1 MALSQAQWY
10 EKLKQLVPSWV
21 FEKEKFNVALFQ
33 GMAKVLEQ
41 SQIQYEDHLKETF
54 IDTAGETF
62 LDIHADERSIDR
74 LPSDSISTY
83 RQKIKNILNNSNCPS
98 LKNLVDSLLIRGES
112 TIVEHYAAE
121 NFMDRGAF
129 LNRNVIGVDVIY
141 NAFTILVDYQI
152 PEPSGFYSRESF
164 FNREFLQGSN
174 ESLDSVFDNIVQT
187 VNKNKAF
194 GTVYRLIERT
204 NK

>member
-1 MALSQAQWY
+1 MALSQSQWY

-21 FEKEKFNVALFQ
+21 FEREEFNASMFQ
-33 GMAKVLEQ
+33 GMAKILET
-41 SQIQYEDHLKETF
+41 SQLQYEAHLRETF
-54 IDTAGETF
+54 IDTAGEEF
-62 LDIHADERSIDR
+62 LNIHADERSIEKT
-74 LPSDSISTY
+74 PSDSISTY
-83 RQKIKNILNNSNCPS
+83 RQKIKNILNNSNCS
-98 LKNLVDSLLIRGES
+98 GLKNLVDSLLIRGTS
-112 TIVEHYAAE
+112 TFVEHFAAE

-152 PEPSGFYSRESF
+152 PDPSGFLNRESF
-164 FNREFLQGSN
+164 YDREYLQGSST
-174 ESLDSVFDNIVQT
+174 SLDSVFENIVQT